1 MSARD
6 AWLACGEPRGKAGIQ
21 NIRKRAR
28 AIIAVRSR
36 PAPASTSPAASA
48 AGPSSTRKSP
58 RVVEAVEEVVE
69 SGGNKALYRLK
80 PYQVQ
85 RREEEREKVRAEFDR
100 VYAAATEEWQ
110 RMVQTGA
117 SGKGAAS
124 AAGVAAR
131 FSEQLP
137 ADCPH
142 KLTGR
147 SLTNAL
153 AQGRVGEPKRKP
165 GPKSVIPAVFV
176 AGVAEYAQMQQV
188 AGDEQKP
195 RQLVQIA
202 VASCAGTA
210 FEPHLQT
217 QSQRAAMLRR
227 VRREMGLAVATSTCI
242 DDRRWMW
249 LTSTNLTTWFKA
261 YTKALFDWGFISSI
275 PEDPFEE
282 IVIPVKK
289 TRRMKQYVLFVDF
302 P

>member
-1 MSARD
+1 MSAKD

-85 RREEEREKVRAEFDR
+85 RREEEHEKLRAEFDR
-100 VYAAATEEWQ
+100 VHAAATEEWQ

-117 SGKGAAS
+117 RGKGAAS

-147 SLTNAL
+147 SLSPMPWRRAGWANPNESL
-153 AQGRVGEPKRKP
+153 APSR
-165 GPKSVIPAVFV
+165 
-176 AGVAEYAQMQQV
+176 
-188 AGDEQKP
+188 
-195 RQLVQIA
+195 
-202 VASCAGTA
+202 
-210 FEPHLQT
+210 
-217 QSQRAAMLRR
+217 
-227 VRREMGLAVATSTCI
+227 
-242 DDRRWMW
+242 
-249 LTSTNLTTWFKA
+249 
-261 YTKALFDWGFISSI
+261 SS
-275 PEDPFEE
+275 PPFS
-282 IVIPVKK
+282 
-289 TRRMKQYVLFVDF
+289 
-302 P
+302 